1 MSNTQRIVFLILAAL
16 LASAVS
22 LASIWLVG
30 GSVSPLWVVVVLI
43 VAGAVYGATQTA
55 TRLRGVSDN
64 HVLTVGLATVILMPV
79 VLWLGL
85 IVFRNSDWGIL
96 FLFSVG
102 WLVGG
107 GTILEYG
114 MSAIST

>member
-1 MSNTQRIVFLILAAL
+1 MSNTQRVVLLILAAL

-43 VAGAVYGATQTA
+43 FAGAVYGATQTNA
-55 TRLRGVSDN
+55 RLRSVSDP

-85 IVFRNSDWGIL
+85 IVFRNSDSGIL
-96 FLFSVG
+96 FLFSIG
-102 WLVGG
+102 WLIGG

-114 MSAIST
+114 MSALIR